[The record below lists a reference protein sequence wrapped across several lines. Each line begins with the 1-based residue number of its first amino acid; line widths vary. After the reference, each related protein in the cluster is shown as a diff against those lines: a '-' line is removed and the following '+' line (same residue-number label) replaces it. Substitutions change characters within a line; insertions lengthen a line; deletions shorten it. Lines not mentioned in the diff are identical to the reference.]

1 VSHRNARLTVYGRR
15 LLVER
20 VLAGRPVAHVAAG
33 MGVSRATG
41 YKWPARY
48 QSEGVAG
55 LVDRSGQSHTSPT
68 RTPDLVEEQVVM
80 LRTERKP
87 GPARIGPIPGPA
99 PSTVHRVLT
108 RHRLHRSAFPDRPT
122 GTVIRRYERD
132 RPGEL
137 IHADVRKLG
146 RIPDSGGHRARGR
159 AETRAAAFYAENGI
173 DRTERDLTDNAR
185 AHRKTAA
192 RHQALTQPGTTGK
205 LTRAHRPRTNGKAER
220 FNRTPADEWAHIR
233 PHTTNHDRTE
243 ALATFLHTYNYH
255 RSHTALEG
263 QPPISRVNNAPTH
276 YTRMSLQPGGHGRR
290 VPVGEHIDRPVC
302 ATGAGASADR
312 MG

>member
-1 VSHRNARLTVYGRR
+1 
-15 LLVER
+15 
-20 VLAGRPVAHVAAG
+20 
-33 MGVSRATG
+33 
-41 YKWPARY
+41 
-48 QSEGVAG
+48 
-55 LVDRSGQSHTSPT
+55 
-68 RTPDLVEEQVVM
+68 
-80 LRTERKP
+80 
-87 GPARIGPIPGPA
+87 
-99 PSTVHRVLT
+99 VHRVLT
-108 RHRLHRSAFPDRPT
+108 RHRLHRSTFPDRPT

-146 RIPDSGGHRARGR
+146 RIPDCGGHRARGR
-159 AETRAAAFYAENGI
+159 AQARAADPASQRRTGFDYIHSAVDDHSRPAYSEIHPDEKAATCTGFPTRAAAFYAENGI